1 MAFELCA
8 YGVLTGL
15 LYPWLRGKLG
25 TSRLVMILATLGLA
39 MVAGR
44 MVGGAAKALLIM
56 AGLIPGAPLTFA
68 MFVTA
73 YFVETAVGALV
84 HLIVVPAVVLALE
97 KAHLSPNA

>member
-1 MAFELCA
+1 
-8 YGVLTGL
+8 
-15 LYPWLRGKLG
+15 
-25 TSRLVMILATLGLA
+25 MILATLGLA

-44 MVGGAAKALLIM
+44 MVGGAAKALLIT